1 MELTVLDVQVVNT
14 LIRELKEVGELV
26 REITEPYRAL
36 QQKSKWLD
44 QQEVCQLLGISKR
57 TVQTYRAKGL
67 LKNTR
72 INRKNFFRMADIERL
87 MQSDTA
93 SKKGRL

>member
-1 MELTVLDVQVVNT
+1 MELTVLDVQVIST
-14 LIRELKEVGELV
+14 LSRELKAVGELV
-26 REITEPYRAL
+26 SEITQPYRSL

-44 QQEVCQLLGISKR
+44 QQEVCQLLGVSKR

-67 LKNTR
+67 LEATR

-87 MQSDTA
+87 MQSDTM
-93 SKKGRL
+93 SKK